1 MKKII
6 VGILGLAL
14 LITGQNVSASTTW
27 NGASN
32 DCKGI
37 SIANATTNEGYAY
50 PCWPSSSVSADAGDT
65 LNVRIYYHNT
75 GSDTANNTR
84 VVLSAPLGSSGT
96 SKSFSGSISS
106 DQGGLSLGS
115 VTANLSS
122 SQTITFNN
130 VKWYTNNTSE
140 TPTALLGGQNG
151 SEILSGGLNIG
162 SIASGW
168 ATQGSL
174 VVSFHVSNT
183 TTQLCQ
189 DSSANNYNSPLP
201 CTYPTQL
208 CKDTSASN
216 YNGALPCTYPQ
227 LCQDPS
233 ANNYH
238 GALPCTY
245 PPQLCKDT
253 SASNYNGALPCT
265 YPQLCRDTSASN
277 YLGALP
283 CTYPQPVCT
292 ISNFNANPTSITS
305 GDSATLNWST
315 SDCTN
320 VTISNLSYS
329 VPTSGSQSVWPTQ
342 TTTYTLTARNSTG
355 ATQNR
360 TVTVA
365 VNQPS
370 VCSINN
376 FSASPTSITSGDSA
390 TLNWSTSDCT
400 NVTISNL
407 SYSVPTSGS
416 QSVWPTQ
423 TTTYTLTAR
432 NSTGATQTLT
442 STVYVNNNN
451 NNNNNSNC
459 SIDSFTA
466 SNTYINS
473 G

>member
-183 TTQLCQ
+183 TQTQLCQ
-189 DSSANNYNSPLP
+189 DPSATNYNGALP
-201 CTYPTQL
+201 CTYPPQL
-208 CKDTSASN
+208 CKDTSATN

-265 YPQLCRDTSASN
+265 YP
-277 YLGALP
+277 
-283 CTYPQPVCT
+283 PQPICI
-292 ISNFNANPTSITS
+292 ISNFNANPT
-305 GDSATLNWST
+305 
-315 SDCTN
+315 
-320 VTISNLSYS
+320 
-329 VPTSGSQSVWPTQ
+329 
-342 TTTYTLTARNSTG
+342 
-355 ATQNR
+355 
-360 TVTVA
+360 
-365 VNQPS
+365 
-370 VCSINN
+370 
-376 FSASPTSITSGDSA
+376 
-390 TLNWSTSDCT
+390 
-400 NVTISNL
+400 
-407 SYSVPTSGS
+407 
-416 QSVWPTQ
+416 
-423 TTTYTLTAR
+423 
-432 NSTGATQTLT
+432 
-442 STVYVNNNN
+442 
-451 NNNNNSNC
+451 
-459 SIDSFTA
+459 
-466 SNTYINS
+466 
-473 G
+473 